1 MCRVDLCLRPAR
13 GPLILVE
20 VLPAGSVLTRLLA
33 LGAREVWVAPG
44 PQVARLLAEAFPEEA
59 LLLGEVEGFPPEGFH
74 GRLSL
79 LDLEAAE
86 VRGRRAVL
94 SAPTLNASLL
104 PEEEE
109 VYLASLRNAKA
120 VLEAARG
127 LKAPTLRPSGAP
139 EPLLSAV
146 VALGFLERKLA
157 PEAPPSLPALLL
169 KAFPDPQEALFQS
182 PEGQT
187 LHRQG
192 RTEELAWASLIG
204 VDPVVPKL
212 AEVRFFPKEA
222 HGLSRDRY
230 AQRFIPWKG

>member
-44 PQVARLLAEAFPEEA
+44 PKVARLLAEAFPEEA

-120 VLEAARG
+120 LSSNIATAMT
-127 LKAPTLRPSGAP
+127 TLA
-139 EPLLSAV
+139 
-146 VALGFLERKLA
+146 
-157 PEAPPSLPALLL
+157 
-169 KAFPDPQEALFQS
+169 
-182 PEGQT
+182 
-187 LHRQG
+187 
-192 RTEELAWASLIG
+192 
-204 VDPVVPKL
+204 
-212 AEVRFFPKEA
+212 
-222 HGLSRDRY
+222 
-230 AQRFIPWKG
+230 

>member
-1 MCRVDLCLRPAR
+1 M
-13 GPLILVE
+13 
-20 VLPAGSVLTRLLA
+20 
-33 LGAREVWVAPG
+33 APG
-44 PQVARLLAEAFPEEA
+44 PKVARLLAEAFPEEA

-146 VALGFLERKLA
+146 VALEFL
-157 PEAPPSLPALLL
+157 
-169 KAFPDPQEALFQS
+169 
-182 PEGQT
+182 
-187 LHRQG
+187 
-192 RTEELAWASLIG
+192 
-204 VDPVVPKL
+204 
-212 AEVRFFPKEA
+212 
-222 HGLSRDRY
+222 Y
-230 AQRFIPWKG
+230 C

>member
-1 MCRVDLCLRPAR
+1 MCRVDLCLRPAQ

-33 LGAREVWVAPG
+33 LGAKEVWVAPG
-44 PQVARLLAEAFPEEA
+44 PKVARLLAEALGREA

-79 LDLEAAE
+79 LDLERTE

-94 SAPTLNASLL
+94 VAPLLNQSLL
-104 PEEEE
+104 PGEEE

-120 VLEAARG
+120 VLELAKR
-127 LKAPTLRPSGAP
+127 LKNLTLRPSGAP
-139 EPLLSAV
+139 DPLLSAA
-146 VALGFLERKLA
+146 VAVGFLQKRLA
-157 PEAPPSLPALLL
+157 PEGPPNLTTALL

-182 PEGQT
+182 PEGQA
-187 LHRQG
+187 LHKEG

-204 VDPVVPKL
+204 VDPVVPRL

-222 HGLSRDRY
+222 HGLSQDRY
-230 AQRFIPWKG
+230 AQRYVPWSA